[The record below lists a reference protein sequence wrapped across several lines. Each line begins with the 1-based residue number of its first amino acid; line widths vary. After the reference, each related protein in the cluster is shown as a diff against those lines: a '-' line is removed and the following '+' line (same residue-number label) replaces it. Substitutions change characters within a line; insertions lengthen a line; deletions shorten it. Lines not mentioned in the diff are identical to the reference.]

1 MSRLHSS
8 AYTPYIFLHSHSWEL
23 FTCQIFGQGTN
34 CLDMKYFFSL
44 ILIIV
49 GACFYYILAGQ
60 AQSVVSVPTRYVSAE
75 LVPLAPQ
82 VQVGESYVT
91 ELTKLDS
98 GDQITTSNTGRAL
111 VKTGPQLITAISES
125 SIVTFS
131 ATDELKQTKFEVM
144 SGRLWSLG
152 ACLRTR

>member
-1 MSRLHSS
+1 M
-8 AYTPYIFLHSHSWEL
+8 
-23 FTCQIFGQGTN
+23 
-34 CLDMKYFFSL
+34 
-44 ILIIV
+44 
-49 GACFYYILAGQ
+49 
-60 AQSVVSVPTRYVSAE
+60 
-75 LVPLAPQ
+75 
-82 VQVGESYVT
+82 T

-144 SGRLWSLG
+144 SGRLWSRLERALEQDEVYEVYTPTLVAAVRGTSFG
-152 ACLRTR
+152 AEVMIN